1 MEAKQTTL
9 QADRPAPVVLRGA
22 RVVVTGGAGFLGSH
36 VADALTAVG
45 CHTSVFDRMASH
57 QANTVIGDLLDLSAL
72 TAAFEGADFVCHL
85 AAVGDVYLAAE
96 QPALAAS
103 VNVVGTS
110 NVCEAALRSRAKRIV
125 LASTWEVYGRPRYE
139 PIDEDHPCDPD
150 HPYSVT
156 KLAGELLAKSYA
168 HLRGLDVVSLR
179 LGTAFGTRMR
189 ANSVFQIFIRRALSG
204 DGIVVQGSG
213 KQARQFTHA
222 SDIGRAFV
230 AALERAPAGSTYNIV
245 SNEST
250 SILDLAEAV
259 RALVPTEITFSSSRP
274 GDVPSAK
281 VSNDRA
287 RRELGWAPMTNL
299 RSGLQEIVA
308 ELR

>member
-1 MEAKQTTL
+1 MRLKETTL
-9 QADRPAPVVLRGA
+9 SANGPSPIVLHGA

-36 VADALTAVG
+36 VADALTASG
-45 CHTSVFDRMASH
+45 CDTSVFDRVTSNRA
-57 QANTVIGDLLDLSAL
+57 ATVIGDLSDLEGL
-72 TAAFEGADFVCHL
+72 MRAFDGADFVCHL

-103 VNVVGTS
+103 VNVAGTA
-110 NVCEAALRSRAKRIV
+110 NVCEAALRSRTRRVV

-204 DGIVVQGSG
+204 EGIVVQGSG

-230 AALERAPAGSTYNIV
+230 AALERSPAASTYNIV
-245 SNEST
+245 SDENT
-250 SILDLAEAV
+250 SILELAEAV
-259 RALVPTEITFSSSRP
+259 SELVPTAITFGSSRP

-299 RSGLQEIVA
+299 RTGLQEIVA

>member
-1 MEAKQTTL
+1 MKQTIMPVSG
-9 QADRPAPVVLRGA
+9 PAPVVVRGA

-36 VADALTAVG
+36 VADALTAAG
-45 CHTSVFDRMASH
+45 CLATVFDRLASSR
-57 QANTVIGDLLDLSAL
+57 ADTLIGDLSDLRAL
-72 TAAFEGADFVCHL
+72 TAAFDGADFVCHL

-103 VNVVGTS
+103 VNVVGTA
-110 NVCEAALRSRAKRIV
+110 NVCEAALRSRTKRIV
-125 LASTWEVYGRPRYE
+125 VASTWEVYGRPRYE
-139 PIDEDHPCDPD
+139 PIDEDHPCEPD

-189 ANSVFQIFIRRALSG
+189 PNSVFPVFIRRALSG
-204 DGIVVQGSG
+204 EGIVVQGSG

-230 AALERAPAGSTYNIV
+230 AALQRAPAGSTYNVV
-245 SNEST
+245 SNETT
-250 SILDLAEAV
+250 SILELAEAV
-259 RALVPTEITFSSSRP
+259 RDLVPTDITFGASRP
-274 GDVPSAK
+274 GDVPSAR

-287 RRELGWAPMTNL
+287 RRELGWEPITDL
-299 RSGLQEIVA
+299 RTGIQEIVA
-308 ELR
+308 ELS